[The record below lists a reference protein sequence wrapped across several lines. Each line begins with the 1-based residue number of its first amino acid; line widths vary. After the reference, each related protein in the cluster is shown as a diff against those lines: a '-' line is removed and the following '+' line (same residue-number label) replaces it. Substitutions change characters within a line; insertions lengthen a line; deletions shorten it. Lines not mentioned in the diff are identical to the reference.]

1 MMTPERWQQVK
12 ETLGGALEIAPAE
25 RSAYLGQVCANDPLL
40 RAEVERLLAVEERV
54 GTEFLSDAATRDGL
68 STDLSSEAN
77 RRIGQRIGPYKIVE
91 AIGEGGMGTVYRAVR
106 ADDQY
111 QKQVAI
117 KIVQAGQDSAFVVDR
132 FKHERQILASL
143 DHPNIARLLDGG
155 TTEEGVPYFV
165 MELIEGQPIDR
176 YCDGKRLPT
185 LERLKIFLQVCAAVQ
200 YAHQRLIIHRDLKPS
215 NILVNSDGAP
225 KLLDFG
231 IAKLLDTGDTG
242 DETTTTAFRALTPGY
257 ASPEQIKGEPITTA
271 SDIYS
276 LGIVLYELLTGHH
289 PYRGKSRTP
298 HDVARA
304 NCELDPEKPSTIVTH
319 TVATNEA
326 REQAAL
332 TPAVVSSVRD
342 GSLERLRNR
351 LRGDLDNIVLMALRK
366 EPQKRYSSVEQ
377 FAEDIRRRLTNLP
390 VHASKGTATYR
401 AAKFV
406 SRHKAGVM
414 ATVSVA
420 LTLFVGV
427 FMTLREAHIARQQ
440 AAIAREQA
448 AIAQAERAKAQHRFD
463 DVRKLANS
471 LIFELHDSIANLPGS
486 TPARKLIMDRAVEYL
501 DSLAKESAGD
511 STLQRDLGWAYQ
523 RIGQV
528 QGDPNQGN
536 MGQTDAMVTSIGKA
550 AALFEEVAKANP
562 NSVIDQLNA
571 AFGHRLLATVSPGTD
586 ERHRH
591 INQAMLITDRLAHT
605 DSSNPK
611 VKSERSIEFAV
622 LAALQ
627 DSDGDAVAAVGSL
640 RQSNAIKED
649 LVKVSPNYPHALQ
662 GIAMAKVQLGDEL
675 AQTGS
680 RKEALKF
687 NQAGIDLYQSVV
699 AQEKNNA
706 RGTRELAIS
715 IWKQGEIRMMEGDF
729 AGALADYRRAR
740 MAVDNLEK
748 QDPQNVMLQVDV
760 GGSTV
765 SVGKALVEL
774 GHLDQGLLMF
784 SEGIHLLEQEFN
796 RDPSNAPQAAASAY
810 VWKGEALSKSGKLEN
825 AIASYRKAIS
835 ILEIPRSIP
844 PDRAAQ
850 CQLAATYARLGSALA
865 RHGSSQEADAA
876 YRKAL
881 QLAEP
886 LRTNR
891 APNLRVS
898 YVLADVYFGLGKLA
912 EKAAQRLDLTPSV
925 KRTDWSLARD
935 WYSKSQDAWREI
947 PNPGALNLE
956 GFPCG
961 NPKTVAHAKARC
973 DPAQFRL

>member
-12 ETLGGALEIAPAE
+12 EMLGRALEIAPD
-25 RSAYLGQVCANDPLL
+25 RRGTYLDEVCATDPSL
-40 RAEVERLLAVEERV
+40 RSEVERLLAVEERV
-54 GTEFLSDAATRDGL
+54 ETDFLSQTATRDGL
-68 STDLSSEAN
+68 STDFKVDTK
-77 RRIGQRIGPYKIVE
+77 RRIDQRIGPYKIVE
-91 AIGEGGMGTVYRAVR
+91 AIGEGGMGAVYRAVR

-117 KIVQAGQDSAFVVDR
+117 KIVQAGNDSAFIIDR

-185 LERLKIFLQVCAAVQ
+185 LKRLQIFLQVCAAVQ

-231 IAKLLDTGDTG
+231 IAKLLHPGDTG

-271 SDIYS
+271 SDVYS

-304 NCELDPEKPSTIVTH
+304 NCELDPEKPSTVVTR
-319 TVATNEA
+319 TVEVNLGP
-326 REQAAL
+326 EQSAL
-332 TPAVVSSVRD
+332 TPALVSSLRD
-342 GSLERLRNR
+342 GSLERLRKR

-366 EPQKRYSSVEQ
+366 EPEKRYSSVEQ
-377 FAEDIRRRLTNLP
+377 FAEDIRRWLANLP
-390 VHASKGTATYR
+390 VHASKGTVTYR
-401 AAKFV
+401 MAKFV
-406 SRHKAGVM
+406 SRHKTGVM
-414 ATVSVA
+414 ASTVVA

-448 AIAQAERAKAQHRFD
+448 AIAQAERAKAQRRFD

-471 LIFELHDSIANLPGS
+471 LIFEVHDSIANLPGS

-536 MGQTDAMVTSIGKA
+536 VGETDAMLTSINKA
-550 AALFEEVAKANP
+550 AALFEEVAKSNP
-562 NSVIDQLNA
+562 NSLIDQLDA
-571 AFGHRLLATVSPGTD
+571 AFGHRMLGTVSSAAG
-586 ERHRH
+586 ERRRQ
-591 INQAMLITDRLAHT
+591 IDQAMVITDRLARA

-611 VKSERSIEFAV
+611 VKNERSIEFAV

-627 DSDGDAVAAVGSL
+627 DGEGDAVAAVESL
-640 RQSNAIKED
+640 RQSNTLKED
-649 LVKVSPNYPHALQ
+649 LLKVSPDYPHARQ
-662 GIAMAKVQLGDEL
+662 GLAMVKVQIGDEL
-675 AQTGS
+675 AQAGS
-680 RKEALKF
+680 RKEALTF

-699 AQEKNNA
+699 AQDKNNA

-715 IWKQGEIRMMEGDF
+715 IWKQGEIRMMDGDF
-729 AGALADYRRAR
+729 DGALADYRRAR

-760 GGSTV
+760 GGATV

-774 GHLDQGLLMF
+774 GHVNQGLPMID
-784 SEGIHLLEQEFN
+784 EGIHLLEQEFN
-796 RDPSNAPQAAASAY
+796 RDPSNAPAAAASAY

-825 AIASYRKAIS
+825 AIATYRKAIS
-835 ILEIPRSIP
+835 ILETTRGVP

-850 CQLAATYARLGSALA
+850 CQLAATYERLGSALA
-865 RHGSSQEADAA
+865 RNGSSQEADAA
-876 YRKAL
+876 FRKAL
-881 QLAEP
+881 QIAEP
-886 LRTNR
+886 LRTSKT
-891 APNLRVS
+891 PNLRTS
-898 YVLADVYFGLGKLA
+898 YVLADAYFGLGNLA
-912 EKAAQRLDLTPSV
+912 EKYARRLDLTPMA
-925 KRTDWSLARD
+925 KRTYWGEVRD

-947 PNPGALNLE
+947 SNPGALNPE

-961 NPKTVAHAKARC
+961 NPKTVARASAQCNLVLAR
-973 DPAQFRL
+973 L